1 MTMKSTLRSLAA
13 GALALGSSILPATA
27 AQTKFPEL
35 APTLDE
41 MMVVENG
48 ARPITQSLFRYNQ
61 HAVMVE
67 TTGARNSY
75 ALNLENKNAR
85 LLLVDRESETGSTDA
100 YRLLGGLQTEKFWA
114 DLSYNSFAISNRQDS
129 VNARLVLK
137 PTEILGKKVEQ
148 QLSVNDLGTWRA
160 MTFLQTT
167 DSSRLGV
174 AVGQN
179 EGIERV
185 AEVTY
190 SAQVSKN
197 YSINGHVKVG
207 DRAKVNC
214 RDARLRFGRNTS
226 GANGV
231 YSRGIEDDFG
241 NSTEVGEPGVW
252 KDPTQAWSIG
262 QFNRRLGAE
271 AMCGN
276 QTGDIGG
283 DIKLARN
290 GASYAA
296 IAINVGDYGVARDV
310 MIAPQVMRD
319 FSNNKDSFRMGLSTY
334 LGKAKAFRVWTQTT
348 FTENTKPD
356 FAGFFAYNHSFGGAK

>member
-1 MTMKSTLRSLAA
+1 MAIKSTLRSLAA
-13 GALALGSSILPATA
+13 GTLALASSILPATA
-27 AQTKFPEL
+27 AQTKFPAL

-41 MMVVENG
+41 MIVVENG

-61 HAVMVE
+61 NAVMAE

-75 ALNLENKNAR
+75 ALNLENKNLR
-85 LLLVDRESETGSTDA
+85 LNLVDRESETGTTDA
-100 YRLLGGLQTEKFWA
+100 YRLLGGLQTDKFWA
-114 DLSYNSFAISNRQDS
+114 DISYNSFAISNRQDS
-129 VNARLVLK
+129 VNGRLVLK
-137 PTEILGKKVEQ
+137 PTEILGKKIEQ
-148 QLSVNDLGTWRA
+148 QLSLNDLGTWRA

-167 DSSRLGV
+167 PSSRLAV

-179 EGIERV
+179 EGLERV

-190 SAQVSKN
+190 STKLTDSYN
-197 YSINGHVKVG
+197 INGHVKVG

-214 RDARLRFGRNTS
+214 REARVRFGKNTN

-262 QFNRRLGAE
+262 PFNRRLGAE
-271 AMCGN
+271 AQCGT
-276 QTGDIGG
+276 QTGNVGG
-283 DIKLARN
+283 DIKIARN
-290 GASYAA
+290 GPSYAA
-296 IAINVGDYGVARDV
+296 IAVNVGDYGLAQDV
-310 MIAPQVMRD
+310 MVAPQVMRD
-319 FSNNKDSFRMGLSTY
+319 FSNNKDSFRLGLSTY
-334 LGKAKAFRVWTQTT
+334 LGKSKTFRVWTQTT

-356 FAGFFAYNHSFGGAK
+356 YAGFFAVTIPLGGK